1 MIEQRLTI
9 AALEQVYDVIAD
21 GIDRAG
27 DAKAKLFLAKL
38 CLALANLV
46 GDAAQV
52 RQAAEAAL
60 RDL

>member
-27 DAKAKLFLAKL
+27 DAEAKLFLAKL

>member
-1 MIEQRLTI
+1 MIEQKLTT

-38 CLALANLV
+38 SLALANLV

-52 RQAAEAAL
+52 RQAADAAL

>member
-1 MIEQRLTI
+1 VIEQRLTI